1 MLLNTMLS
9 GWNEEHAW
17 FEVLGHVVLLVLL
30 FIAKMWHILEKSGR
44 KEEKNSRTELYWCTL
59 SLMNTGMCFVS
70 DAEACH
76 PETYKT
82 EQMLLLR
89 LPNDKSC
96 VWLDKHLSCTTGPE
110 PNTVL
115 SHFYR
120 SALQLLP
127 PLPPHQCMRAKQ
139 KAGTRTKWKLST
151 HKSHINPT
159 EFFKVID
166 STESTN

>member
-1 MLLNTMLS
+1 MVWGAGS
-9 GWNEEHAW
+9 CS
-17 FEVLGHVVLLVLL
+17 
-30 FIAKMWHILEKSGR
+30 FISDAFYSENVTHPWKKWRNRGQ
-44 KEEKNSRTELYWCTL
+44 KNSRTELYWCTL
-59 SLMNTGMCFVS
+59 SLMNRGMCFVC

-96 VWLDKHLSCTTGPE
+96 VWLDKHLSRTTGPE

-139 KAGTRTKWKLST
+139 KVGTRTKRKLST
-151 HKSHINPT
+151 QKSHINPA
-159 EFFKVID
+159 EFFNVID